1 VNKDFARIVLI
12 RLSSLGDVVRIT
24 GFPRAIRKSLP
35 GAEITVVT
43 HKDLAPLFEGAPGV
57 DHVVLHRSTKR
68 LLSAWRQARAALQP
82 SPGGRRFDLAVDLQG
97 TRASAAWTYA
107 SGASVKAGRGG
118 LRPGWRIC
126 QPQDDHA
133 SDVSESAAIF
143 ERLGIPIGDPSP
155 VLTIAPAA
163 DRRIED
169 LLRSEGLPARGFIL
183 INPFS
188 RWETK
193 AWPIERYA
201 ALIPRLRGDF
211 ARPLVITGGPGEAAR
226 AAGLVASM
234 PPGTSVSLAGR
245 LGLGDLAALLAR
257 ARLVVTGDSGPMHMA
272 AALATPVVALF
283 GPTWP
288 ERAGPWGEGHR
299 VVQRWRSE
307 RYRAYRD
314 PASAI
319 GMAAISLDDV
329 QAAIAEALNEPP
341 PVRS

>member
-1 VNKDFARIVLI
+1 
-12 RLSSLGDVVRIT
+12 
-24 GFPRAIRKSLP
+24 
-35 GAEITVVT
+35 
-43 HKDLAPLFEGAPGV
+43 
-57 DHVVLHRSTKR
+57 
-68 LLSAWRQARAALQP
+68 
-82 SPGGRRFDLAVDLQG
+82 
-97 TRASAAWTYA
+97 
-107 SGASVKAGRGG
+107 
-118 LRPGWRIC
+118 
-126 QPQDDHA
+126 
-133 SDVSESAAIF
+133 
-143 ERLGIPIGDPSP
+143 
-155 VLTIAPAA
+155 
-163 DRRIED
+163 
-169 LLRSEGLPARGFIL
+169 
-183 INPFS
+183 
-188 RWETK
+188 
-193 AWPIERYA
+193 
-201 ALIPRLRGDF
+201 
-211 ARPLVITGGPGEAAR
+211 
-226 AAGLVASM
+226 M